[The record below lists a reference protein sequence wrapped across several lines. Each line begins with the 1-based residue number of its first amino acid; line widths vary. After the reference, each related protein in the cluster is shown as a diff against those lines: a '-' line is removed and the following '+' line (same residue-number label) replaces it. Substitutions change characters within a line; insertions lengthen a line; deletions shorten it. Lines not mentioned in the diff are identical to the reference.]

1 MMHYIS
7 KCMALIW
14 IMPTFTHTRSIN
26 FHSPSSEHV
35 YNLILE
41 NRIVFTKKRYR
52 MMLQMT
58 KCISIFP
65 FRLYLC
71 KLIEMINRCA
81 IAMFLKRY
89 FDQKVRGRII
99 PSNRTDY
106 KLNHRKNRYTDPI
119 RYINMYMA
127 IVCFVHL

>member
-35 YNLILE
+35 YNLILQ
-41 NRIVFTKKRYR
+41 NRIVFLKKMNR

-81 IAMFLKRY
+81 IAMFLKDILIKR
-89 FDQKVRGRII
+89 FEDE
-99 PSNRTDY
+99 
-106 KLNHRKNRYTDPI
+106 
-119 RYINMYMA
+119 
-127 IVCFVHL
+127 

>member
-1 MMHYIS
+1 
-7 KCMALIW
+7 
-14 IMPTFTHTRSIN
+14 MPTFTHTRSIN
-26 FHSPSSEHV
+26 FHSSSSKHV
-35 YNLILE
+35 YNLICKTALSSQK
-41 NRIVFTKKRYR
+41 NAYR

-65 FRLYLC
+65 FRLYSC

-81 IAMFLKRY
+81 IAMFKRY

-106 KLNHRKNRYTDPI
+106 KLNHKKNRYTDPI